1 MESNGLK
8 MICDS
13 QNQKPLYPM
22 NEDALPA
29 VVQRQSEE
37 WNRGTCRCSAS
48 EITIAMLCSA
58 LVLICAGVLGVRSAI
73 WLVMLP
79 WLRVVA
85 SRWDILALLTRL
97 ALRVDRAIRPHRPLA
112 DSAFARRL
120 QLLGTHEC
128 ARQLLRA
135 ILD

>member
-1 MESNGLK
+1 MESNELK

-13 QNQKPLYPM
+13 QNQSPLYPT
-22 NEDALPA
+22 NEDALHA
-29 VVQRQSEE
+29 VVQRQNAE
-37 WNRGTCRCSAS
+37 WNRGSCRYSAS
-48 EITIAMLCSA
+48 EITIALVCSA
-58 LVLICAGVLGVRSAI
+58 SIVLCAAVLGVRSAI

-85 SRWDILALLTRL
+85 SRWDILALLARF

-120 QLLGTHEC
+120 QLLRTSGS
-128 ARQLLRA
+128 ARQLLSA

>member
-1 MESNGLK
+1 MESNELK
-8 MICDS
+8 MTCDS
-13 QNQKPLYPM
+13 QNLKPLYPM
-22 NEDALPA
+22 NEDALHA
-29 VVQRQSEE
+29 VVQRQNAE
-37 WNRGTCRCSAS
+37 WNRGSCRYSAS
-48 EITIAMLCSA
+48 EITIALVCSA
-58 LVLICAGVLGVRSAI
+58 SIVLCAAVLGVRSAI

-85 SRWDILALLTRL
+85 SRWDILTLLARL
-97 ALRVDRAIRPHRPLA
+97 ALRVDHAIRPHRPLA

-120 QLLGTHEC
+120 QLQRTSGS

>member
-1 MESNGLK
+1 MESNELK

-13 QNQKPLYPM
+13 QNLKPLYPM
-22 NEDALPA
+22 NEDALHA
-29 VVQRQSEE
+29 AVQRQNAE
-37 WNRGTCRCSAS
+37 WNRGSCRCSAS
-48 EITIAMLCSA
+48 ELTIALVCSA
-58 LVLICAGVLGVRSAI
+58 SILLCAGVLGVRSAI

-85 SRWDILALLTRL
+85 SRWDILAL
-97 ALRVDRAIRPHRPLA
+97 RVDRAIRPHRPLA

-120 QLLGTHEC
+120 QLLRTSGS

>member
-1 MESNGLK
+1 MESNELK

-13 QNQKPLYPM
+13 QNQKPLYPT
-22 NEDALPA
+22 NEAALHT
-29 VVQRQSEE
+29 VVQSQSEG
-37 WNRGTCRCSAS
+37 WNRGRCRCSAS
-48 EITIAMLCSA
+48 EITNALVCSA
-58 LVLICAGVLGVRSAI
+58 LVLICAGVLGVRSAV

-85 SRWDILALLTRL
+85 SRWDILPLL

-120 QLLGTHEC
+120 QLLRTSGS

>member
-1 MESNGLK
+1 MESNELK

-13 QNQKPLYPM
+13 QNQKPLYPT
-22 NEDALPA
+22 NEDALHA
-29 VVQRQSEE
+29 VVRRQNEE
-37 WNRGTCRCSAS
+37 WNRGSCRCSAS
-48 EITIAMLCSA
+48 EITIALVCSA
-58 LVLICAGVLGVRSAI
+58 LVLVCADVLGVRSAI

-85 SRWDILALLTRL
+85 SRWDILALLARF
-97 ALRVDRAIRPHRPLA
+97 ALRVDRAIRSHRPLA

-120 QLLGTHEC
+120 QLLRTSGT

>member
-1 MESNGLK
+1 MEFNE
-8 MICDS
+8 IRTAQDS
-13 QNQKPLYPM
+13 QNQKPLYVT
-22 NEDALPA
+22 EQAALHT
-29 VVQRQSEE
+29 VVQRQNAQ
-37 WNRGTCRCSAS
+37 WNRGSCQCSAS
-48 EITIAMLCSA
+48 EITIALVCSA
-58 LVLICAGVLGVRSAI
+58 LILLCAGVLGVRSAI
-73 WLVMLP
+73 WLVMLS

-85 SRWDILALLTRL
+85 SRWDILALLARF
-97 ALRVDRAIRPHRPLA
+97 ALRLDRAIRPHRPLA

>member
-1 MESNGLK
+1 MESNELK

-13 QNQKPLYPM
+13 QNVKPLYAM
-22 NEDALPA
+22 NEDALHA
-29 VVQRQSEE
+29 VVQRQNAE
-37 WNRGTCRCSAS
+37 WNRGSCRYSAS
-48 EITIAMLCSA
+48 EITIALVCSA
-58 LVLICAGVLGVRSAI
+58 SIVLCAAVLGVRSAI

-85 SRWDILALLTRL
+85 SRWDILALLARL
-97 ALRVDRAIRPHRPLA
+97 ALRVGRAIRPDRPLA

-120 QLLGTHEC
+120 QLLRTSGT
-128 ARQLLRA
+128 ALQLLRA

>member
-1 MESNGLK
+1 MESNELK

-13 QNQKPLYPM
+13 QNQKPLYVTKQA
-22 NEDALPA
+22 ALHT
-29 VVQRQSEE
+29 VVQRQNEE
-37 WNRGTCRCSAS
+37 WNRGSCRCSAS
-48 EITIAMLCSA
+48 EITIALVCSA
-58 LVLICAGVLGVRSAI
+58 LVLICAGVLGVRSAV

-85 SRWDILALLTRL
+85 SRWDILALVARL

-120 QLLGTHEC
+120 QLLRTSGS